1 MKNKRLAVL
10 ALLPLFIMTSCNN
23 NNYKPSSNSSST
35 SSSLSGTSS
44 VSSTSSSTTNSV
56 SSSSSSSS
64 SNTSTE
70 DIKTF
75 ENYDAYID
83 KYSQSGHLYIHY
95 LREGAGMDE
104 YNEYGLW
111 LWPVG
116 KQGALFAASQST
128 GTIKANTSGWMK
140 TIGVN
145 GSIDQ
150 AGVCADI
157 DLNSTDY
164 VTGREQNEFTLA
176 GLERIGYLVV
186 RLSSMTGGTHWTSD
200 GGGDGFI
207 EDVSIN
213 TRANG
218 AIHVFLKKGSAREPS
233 YVYSIEA
240 YSNPV
245 TGDTTGQYRSL
256 KNVDSSTATYP
267 ISPTSEKFS
276 KTGANGYQL
285 FIPTFADSNGD
296 GFGDL
301 RGVINKLDYLESLN
315 IDTLWLSP
323 FLKSNSYHGY
333 DTVDYYEIDSR
344 FGSINDLRELIYKA
358 HEKGIKVLMD
368 LVINHSSTS
377 SIWFK
382 KAQKAEKGIDSEAN
396 EFSYRDL
403 FHFKYKGDTTG
414 SGKKVEE
421 DPDWYK
427 DGESDYYYYAKFA
440 SDMPEF
446 NYDAQIT
453 RDLINEVAIYWLGF
467 GIDGYRL
474 DAIKHIYMVD
484 ESEKRLTDKVITD
497 IADVTSYDEQLGQM
511 VTKHVDYSTNTT
523 KNIAFWKEFAA
534 RIKAVY
540 PDTYLVAENF
550 DGWDK
555 RIAPYYQCFD
565 SQLDF
570 NEYYHNLEYVY
581 LGAEGKT
588 ASDLATENT
597 TKLNQYFKEQRSD
610 FINATFTSNH
620 DVSRAINHIN
630 STKDNTGKEVDVNIS
645 GTAQQINRAKVH
657 AAITIL
663 QPGVSFIYYGD
674 ELGMSSNTKEN
685 DNAHTNNLDRFY
697 RQAFKWANESER
709 CYITFGEGYNN
720 SYDSYNKVLA
730 DSETQGTDENSML
743 SFYRAITAIKG
754 AEDFP
759 LNGAYTGYSYDVN
772 KDIYHYIITPKEADD
787 TTYKFFI
794 NTGGKNGTG
803 TASYSLGAG
812 EELVYAYNTTGTTIN
827 PYGVV
832 VIKTS
837 K

>member
-256 KNVDSSTATYP
+256 KNVDSSTAIYP
-267 ISPTSEKFS
+267 ISSTSEKFS

-301 RGVINKLDYLESLN
+301 RGVINKLD
-315 IDTLWLSP
+315 
-323 FLKSNSYHGY
+323 
-333 DTVDYYEIDSR
+333 
-344 FGSINDLRELIYKA
+344 
-358 HEKGIKVLMD
+358 
-368 LVINHSSTS
+368 
-377 SIWFK
+377 
-382 KAQKAEKGIDSEAN
+382 
-396 EFSYRDL
+396 
-403 FHFKYKGDTTG
+403 
-414 SGKKVEE
+414 
-421 DPDWYK
+421 
-427 DGESDYYYYAKFA
+427 
-440 SDMPEF
+440 
-446 NYDAQIT
+446 
-453 RDLINEVAIYWLGF
+453 
-467 GIDGYRL
+467 
-474 DAIKHIYMVD
+474 
-484 ESEKRLTDKVITD
+484 
-497 IADVTSYDEQLGQM
+497 
-511 VTKHVDYSTNTT
+511 
-523 KNIAFWKEFAA
+523 
-534 RIKAVY
+534 
-540 PDTYLVAENF
+540 
-550 DGWDK
+550 
-555 RIAPYYQCFD
+555 
-565 SQLDF
+565 
-570 NEYYHNLEYVY
+570 
-581 LGAEGKT
+581 
-588 ASDLATENT
+588 
-597 TKLNQYFKEQRSD
+597 
-610 FINATFTSNH
+610 
-620 DVSRAINHIN
+620 
-630 STKDNTGKEVDVNIS
+630 
-645 GTAQQINRAKVH
+645 
-657 AAITIL
+657 
-663 QPGVSFIYYGD
+663 
-674 ELGMSSNTKEN
+674 
-685 DNAHTNNLDRFY
+685 
-697 RQAFKWANESER
+697 
-709 CYITFGEGYNN
+709 
-720 SYDSYNKVLA
+720 
-730 DSETQGTDENSML
+730 
-743 SFYRAITAIKG
+743 
-754 AEDFP
+754 
-759 LNGAYTGYSYDVN
+759 
-772 KDIYHYIITPKEADD
+772 
-787 TTYKFFI
+787 
-794 NTGGKNGTG
+794 
-803 TASYSLGAG
+803 
-812 EELVYAYNTTGTTIN
+812 
-827 PYGVV
+827 
-832 VIKTS
+832 
-837 K
+837 